1 MCLAQDAPSRNMEKT
16 FGYLNRM
23 IILAIMFDFVTAGE
37 SHGKSLV
44 AIVSGVPLG
53 LEIDL
58 DFINRDLRRRQS
70 GYGRGGRMKI
80 ESDRIDIISGV
91 RFGKTIGSPIALQIE
106 NRDWTNW
113 QDSMSVEAREV
124 PDNKRKE
131 VTKPRPGHADLAGAL
146 KYNTKD
152 IRNILERSSA
162 RETTARVA
170 VGGIAKILLFRFGI
184 EIASHTIS
192 IGEASLPD
200 GFEYQF
206 EDIKAVRDNIELRCI
221 DRPTEQRMVEVIKAA
236 HMSGDTVG
244 GTFEVRAHG
253 VFPGLGSHTAWDKK
267 LDALLAQAIVS
278 INAVKAV
285 DVGAGERGSRMLG
298 SHLHDEIFYSRE
310 KGGFF
315 RGSNNAGGIE
325 GGMSN
330 GCDVVIRGHVK
341 PIPTLRKPLRS
352 VDIFNKESFDA
363 AYERSDTCVV
373 PAAGVVGEAMVAIVL
388 ARCFLDKI
396 GGDSLE
402 ETERNF
408 RGYLEQLTDF

>member
-1 MCLAQDAPSRNMEKT
+1 L
-16 FGYLNRM
+16 
-23 IILAIMFDFVTAGE
+23 
-37 SHGKSLV
+37 
-44 AIVSGVPLG
+44 
-53 LEIDL
+53 
-58 DFINRDLRRRQS
+58 
-70 GYGRGGRMKI
+70 
-80 ESDRIDIISGV
+80 
-91 RFGKTIGSPIALQIE
+91 IE

-113 QDSMSVEAREV
+113 QEPMSVEAKEISE
-124 PDNKRKE
+124 NKKKE

-152 IRNILERSSA
+152 LRNILERSSA

-170 VGGIAKILLFRFGI
+170 VGGFAKILLFHFGI

-192 IGEASLPD
+192 IGEVDLSDTLD
-200 GFEYQF
+200 YRF
-206 EDIKAVRDNIELRCI
+206 EDLKAIRDNTEVRCI
-221 DRPTEQRMVEVIKAA
+221 DSATEHRMVEAIKAA

-244 GTFEVRAHG
+244 GTFEVMAHG

-267 LDALLAQAIVS
+267 LDALLAQAIMS

-285 DVGAGERGSRMLG
+285 DVGAGQRGSRILG
-298 SHLHDEIFYSRE
+298 SRLHDEIFYSRE
-310 KGGFF
+310 KGAFF

-330 GCDVVIRGHVK
+330 GCDIVVRGHIK

-352 VDIFNKESFDA
+352 VDVLSKESFDA

-373 PAAGVVGEAMVAIVL
+373 PAAGVVGEAMVAIML
-388 ARCFLDKI
+388 ARCFLEKV

-402 ETERNF
+402 ETERNY
-408 RGYLEQLTDF
+408 RGYLKQLENF

>member
-1 MCLAQDAPSRNMEKT
+1 
-16 FGYLNRM
+16 
-23 IILAIMFDFVTAGE
+23 MFEFVTAGE

-53 LEIDL
+53 LEIDF
-58 DFINRDLRRRQS
+58 DFINHDLERRQS

-80 ESDRIDIISGV
+80 ERDRVDIVSGV
-91 RFGKTIGSPIALQIE
+91 RFGKTLGSPIALLIE
-106 NRDWTNW
+106 NRDWVNW
-113 QDSMSVEAREV
+113 REPMSVESKEIA
-124 PDNKRKE
+124 DDKRKE

-170 VGGIAKILLFRFGI
+170 VGGIAKILLLHFGI

-192 IGEASLPD
+192 IGEVSLPD
-200 GFEYQF
+200 GLPCGFD
-206 EDIKAVRDNIELRCI
+206 DIKGIRDNTELRCI
-221 DRPTEQRMVEVIKAA
+221 DTATEQRMVEVIKAA
-236 HMSGDTVG
+236 HMNGDTVG
-244 GTFEVRAHG
+244 GTFEVRARG

-267 LDALLAQAIVS
+267 LDGLLAQAIVS

-285 DVGAGERGSRMLG
+285 DVGAGHHGSRMLG
-298 SHLHDEIFYSRE
+298 SHLHDEIFYSSERRE
-310 KGGFF
+310 FF

-330 GCDVVIRGHVK
+330 GCDIVVRGHVK

-352 VDIFNKESFDA
+352 VDILSKDSFDA

-388 ARCFLDKI
+388 ARCFLDKV
-396 GGDSLE
+396 GGDSVE
-402 ETERNF
+402 ETDRNF
-408 RGYLEQLTDF
+408 RGYLTQLANF

>member
-1 MCLAQDAPSRNMEKT
+1 
-16 FGYLNRM
+16 
-23 IILAIMFDFVTAGE
+23 MFDFVTAGE
-37 SHGKSLV
+37 SHGKSLL
-44 AIVSGVPLG
+44 AIISGLPLG
-53 LEIDL
+53 LEIDF

-80 ESDRIDIISGV
+80 ESDRIDVLSGV
-91 RFGKTIGSPIALQIE
+91 RFGKTLGSPIAVLIE
-106 NRDWTNW
+106 NRDWANW
-113 QDSMSVEAREV
+113 QEPMSVESKDI
-124 PDNKRKE
+124 PDNKRRE

-152 IRNILERSSA
+152 LRNILERSSA
-162 RETTARVA
+162 RETTVRVA
-170 VGGIAKILLFRFGI
+170 VGSFAKILLLRFGI

-192 IGEASLPD
+192 IGEVSLSD
-200 GFEYQF
+200 TLHYRF
-206 EDIKAVRDNIELRCI
+206 EDLKAIRENTELRCI
-221 DRPTEQRMVEVIKAA
+221 DSTTEQQMVEAIKAA

-244 GTFEVRAHG
+244 GTFEVVAHG
-253 VFPGLGSHTAWDKK
+253 VFPGLGSHTAWDRK
-267 LDALLAQAIVS
+267 LDALLAQAIMS

-285 DVGAGERGSRMLG
+285 DVGAGRRGSRMLG
-298 SHLHDEIFYSRE
+298 SHLHDEIFYSQE

-330 GCDVVIRGHVK
+330 GCDIVVRGHIK

-352 VDIFNKESFDA
+352 VDVLSKQSFDA

-373 PAAGVVGEAMVAIVL
+373 PAAGVVGEAMVAITL
-388 ARCFLDKI
+388 ARCFLDKV

-408 RGYLEQLTDF
+408 RGYLKQVAEF